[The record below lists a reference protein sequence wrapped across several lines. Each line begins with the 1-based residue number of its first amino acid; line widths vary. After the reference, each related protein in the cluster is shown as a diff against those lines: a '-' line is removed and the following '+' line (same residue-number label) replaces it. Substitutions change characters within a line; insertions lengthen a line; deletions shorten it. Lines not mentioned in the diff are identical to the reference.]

1 MILNGWEIIQVSI
14 PELLKGMKITL
25 EIFGVTLLLAIP
37 LGFLVS
43 LLRIS
48 RVKAVQ
54 WITAA
59 YIWILRGTPL
69 MLQLF
74 FVYYGLPYISVF
86 GMKLAFDPLPATL
99 IAFVLNYSAYFAEI
113 FRSGIES
120 IDKGQYEGAKALGL
134 SSWQT
139 MRTIIVPQMV
149 RVVLPPVSNETIT
162 LVKDTALASTLAL
175 VEMMR
180 AAQLKVSATASAVP
194 FLGAAVFYLLLT
206 LVLTIIFS
214 RLEKAVC
221 KY

>member
-1 MILNGWEIIQVSI
+1 
-14 PELLKGMKITL
+14 
-25 EIFGVTLLLAIP
+25 
-37 LGFLVS
+37 
-43 LLRIS
+43 
-48 RVKAVQ
+48 
-54 WITAA
+54 
-59 YIWILRGTPL
+59 

-74 FVYYGLPYISVF
+74 FVYYGLPYISIF

-120 IDKGQYEGAKALGL
+120 IDRGQYEGAKALGL

-180 AAQLKVSATASAVP
+180 AAQLKVSTTASAVP

>member
-1 MILNGWEIIQVSI
+1 MEWIELNGWEIIQVTI

-48 RVKAVQ
+48 KIKAVQ
-54 WITAA
+54 WLTAA
-59 YIWILRGTPL
+59 YIWVLRGTPL

-74 FVYYGLPYISVF
+74 FVYYGLPYISIF

-120 IDKGQYEGAKALGL
+120 IDL
-134 SSWQT
+134 SLIHISEPT
-139 MRTIIVPQMV
+139 RP
-149 RVVLPPVSNETIT
+149 
-162 LVKDTALASTLAL
+162 
-175 VEMMR
+175 
-180 AAQLKVSATASAVP
+180 
-194 FLGAAVFYLLLT
+194 
-206 LVLTIIFS
+206 
-214 RLEKAVC
+214 
-221 KY
+221 

>member
-1 MILNGWEIIQVSI
+1 MNGWEIIQVTI

-48 RVKAVQ
+48 KIKAVQ
-54 WITAA
+54 WLTAA
-59 YIWILRGTPL
+59 YIWVLRGTPL

-74 FVYYGLPYISVF
+74 FVYYGLPYISIF

-120 IDKGQYEGAKALGL
+120 IDRGQYEGAKALGL

-180 AAQLKVSATASAVP
+180 AAQLKVSTTASAVP

>member
-1 MILNGWEIIQVSI
+1 LNGWEIIQVTI

-48 RVKAVQ
+48 KIKAVQ
-54 WITAA
+54 WLTAA
-59 YIWILRGTPL
+59 YIWVLRGTPL

-74 FVYYGLPYISVF
+74 FVYYGLPYISIF
-86 GMKLAFDPLPATL
+86 GMKLAFDPLAATL

-120 IDKGQYEGAKALGL
+120 IDRGQYEGAKALGL

-180 AAQLKVSATASAVP
+180 AAQLKVSTTASAVP

>member
-1 MILNGWEIIQVSI
+1 MNGWEIIQVTI

-48 RVKAVQ
+48 KIKAVQ
-54 WITAA
+54 WLTAA
-59 YIWILRGTPL
+59 YIWVLRGTPL

-74 FVYYGLPYISVF
+74 FVYYGLPYISIF
-86 GMKLAFDPLPATL
+86 GMKLAFDPLAATL

-120 IDKGQYEGAKALGL
+120 IDRGQYEGAKALGL

-180 AAQLKVSATASAVP
+180 AAQLKVSTTASAVP

>member
-1 MILNGWEIIQVSI
+1 MNGWEIIQVTI

-48 RVKAVQ
+48 KIKVIQ
-54 WITAA
+54 WLTAA
-59 YIWILRGTPL
+59 YIWVLRGTPL

-74 FVYYGLPYISVF
+74 FVYYGLPYISIF

>member
-1 MILNGWEIIQVSI
+1 MNGWEIIQVTI

-48 RVKAVQ
+48 KIKAVQ
-54 WITAA
+54 WLTAA
-59 YIWILRGTPL
+59 YIWVLRGTPL

-74 FVYYGLPYISVF
+74 FVYYGLPYISIF

-120 IDKGQYEGAKALGL
+120 IDRGQYEGAKALGL

-180 AAQLKVSATASAVP
+180 AAQLKVSTTASAVP

-221 KY
+221 EY

>member
-1 MILNGWEIIQVSI
+1 LNGWEIIQVTI

-48 RVKAVQ
+48 KIKAVQ
-54 WITAA
+54 WLTAA
-59 YIWILRGTPL
+59 YIWVLRGTPL

-74 FVYYGLPYISVF
+74 FVYYGLPYISIF

-120 IDKGQYEGAKALGL
+120 IDRGQYEGAKALGL

-180 AAQLKVSATASAVP
+180 AAQLKVSTTASAVP